1 MAILVAGGAGYI
13 GSHTALELLEK
24 KEDVIYLDNLTKGHK
39 DAVMGGKFYQVDL
52 LDTEALRKVFR
63 ENEIEAVI
71 DFAAFSWW
79 ERV

>member
-52 LDTEALRKVFR
+52 LDRKSTRLNSSHKVQSR
-63 ENEIEAVI
+63 MPSSA
-71 DFAAFSWW
+71 
-79 ERV
+79 